1 MWCAAITSVVGA
13 SYTTISFFKTLHP
26 VLEKQGR
33 VLVTGFIV
41 TSTII
46 FVVVGNPVNLLIIAG
61 AVNGLILPIAL
72 MVILL
77 AATNTKIIGD
87 YRHPKWMQV
96 AGWAVVLAMTYM
108 GFISLVKIWPS

>member
-1 MWCAAITSVVGA
+1 
-13 SYTTISFFKTLHP
+13 
-26 VLEKQGR
+26 
-33 VLVTGFIV
+33 
-41 TSTII
+41 
-46 FVVVGNPVNLLIIAG
+46 
-61 AVNGLILPIAL
+61 

-96 AGWAVVLAMTYM
+96 AGWVVVLAMTYM